1 MRRGISR
8 EQGDW
13 IDMSTDSDLKHAIEC
28 ATSNG
33 DGMLR
38 VMIVLTIAK
47 PAAVA
52 IRRDVEGRS
61 ETTLSRSFVP
71 KRLDNIYPGGNDI
84 NDIVHDILPMDAVWS
99 MVSAYPTWRSISN
112 CVNLCPSRDGPAV
125 DNVKTRS
132 KPPKLILADN
142 DTDSR

>member
-1 MRRGISR
+1 
-8 EQGDW
+8 
-13 IDMSTDSDLKHAIEC
+13 MSTDADLKHAIEC

-38 VMIVLTIAK
+38 VMIALTIAK

-52 IRRDVEGRS
+52 IRRDI
-61 ETTLSRSFVP
+61 ETTSSRSFVP
-71 KRLDNIYPGGNDI
+71 ERLDNIYPGGNDI

>member
-13 IDMSTDSDLKHAIEC
+13 IDMSTDADLKHAIEC

-33 DGMLR
+33 DGVLR

-52 IRRDVEGRS
+52 IRRDVE
-61 ETTLSRSFVP
+61 TTSLRSFES
-71 KRLDNIYPGGNDI
+71 KRLDNLYPGGNDI

-99 MVSAYPTWRSISN
+99 MVSAYPTWRSISK

-132 KPPKLILADN
+132 KPPKLIPAGD

>member
-1 MRRGISR
+1 MRRDLPR

-13 IDMSTDSDLKHAIEC
+13 IDMSTDADLKHAIEC

-38 VMIVLTIAK
+38 VMIALTIAK

-52 IRRDVEGRS
+52 IRRDVETTSLRS
-61 ETTLSRSFVP
+61 LES
-71 KRLDNIYPGGNDI
+71 KRFSNVLPGHDDI
-84 NDIVHDILPMDAVWS
+84 INDILPMDAVWS
-99 MVSAYPTWRSISN
+99 IVSAYPTWRSISK
-112 CVNLCPSRDGPAV
+112 CVSLCPSEDSPSS
-125 DNVKTRS
+125 NNIKSHS
-132 KPPKLILADN
+132 KPPKLILAGN

>member
-1 MRRGISR
+1 MRRDLPR

-13 IDMSTDSDLKHAIEC
+13 IDMSTDADLKHAIEC

-38 VMIVLTIAK
+38 VMIALTIAK

-52 IRRDVEGRS
+52 IHRDVETTSLRS
-61 ETTLSRSFVP
+61 LES
-71 KRLDNIYPGGNDI
+71 KRFSNVLPGHDDI
-84 NDIVHDILPMDAVWS
+84 INDILPMDAVWS
-99 MVSAYPTWRSISN
+99 IVSAYPTWRSISK
-112 CVNLCPSRDGPAV
+112 CVSLCPSEDSPSS
-125 DNVKTRS
+125 NNIKSRS
-132 KPPKLILADN
+132 KPPKLILAGN